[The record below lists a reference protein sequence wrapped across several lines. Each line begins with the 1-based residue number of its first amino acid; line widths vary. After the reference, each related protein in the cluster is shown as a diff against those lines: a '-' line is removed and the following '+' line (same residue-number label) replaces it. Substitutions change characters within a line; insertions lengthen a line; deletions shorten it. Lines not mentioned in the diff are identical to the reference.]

1 MIMTLTNLIIGE
13 ECMQLRLQRLITDG
27 FESKDISDFHR
38 DFGKTVTKELIKEL
52 IENGKQV

>member
-1 MIMTLTNLIIGE
+1 
-13 ECMQLRLQRLITDG
+13 MQLRLQRLITDG